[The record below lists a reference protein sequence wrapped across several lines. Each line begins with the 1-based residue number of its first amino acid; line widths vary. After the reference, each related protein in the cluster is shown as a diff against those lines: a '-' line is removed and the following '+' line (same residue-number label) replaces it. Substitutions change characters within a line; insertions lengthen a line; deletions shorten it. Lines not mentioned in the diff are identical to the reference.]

1 MQIKRI
7 LTGLICNYIGF
18 KKKDHQS
25 LSSHCL
31 LQRWVYLD
39 IPCVQNI
46 SFIENFCVKTHIFA
60 AKVHFLL
67 DNAKVLREKSKRGR
81 CGGGTQERKIDARK
95 QRKSGKTTVNPSCS
109 SALDNNLY
117 NKKSVI
123 LPIASQP

>member
-1 MQIKRI
+1 M
-7 LTGLICNYIGF
+7 TF
-18 KKKDHQS
+18 
-25 LSSHCL
+25 
-31 LQRWVYLD
+31 
-39 IPCVQNI
+39 
-46 SFIENFCVKTHIFA
+46 FCVKTRIFA
-60 AKVHFLL
+60 TKVHFLL

-81 CGGGTQERKIDARK
+81 CGGTQERKIDARK